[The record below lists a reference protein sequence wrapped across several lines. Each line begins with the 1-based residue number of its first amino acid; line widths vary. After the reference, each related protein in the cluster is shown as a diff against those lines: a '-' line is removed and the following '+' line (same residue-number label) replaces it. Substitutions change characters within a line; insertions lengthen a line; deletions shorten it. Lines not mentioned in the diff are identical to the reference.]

1 LVVDSEGTSFEEI
14 HWARSRTLWQG
25 DQELLLVADNQTRIY
40 ARGSL
45 ERRRMLSVFAW
56 GRQAD
61 PAPPIEGTYDDQAP
75 LGA

>member
-1 LVVDSEGTSFEEI
+1 MVDSEGTSFEET

-45 ERRRMLSVFAW
+45 ERRGLLSSFAW
-56 GRQAD
+56 GRQAE
-61 PAPPIEGTYDDQAP
+61 AGPPRVKSGE
-75 LGA
+75 